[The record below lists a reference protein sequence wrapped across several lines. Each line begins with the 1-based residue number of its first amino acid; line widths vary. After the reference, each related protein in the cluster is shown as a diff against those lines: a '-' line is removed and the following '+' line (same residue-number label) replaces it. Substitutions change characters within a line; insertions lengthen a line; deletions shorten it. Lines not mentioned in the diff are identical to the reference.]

1 MDISQASGR
10 ISLQPGAALHFI
22 NRGRQRLSFNSGS
35 GVLWLTRDG
44 DIRDYMLRGGDAILL
59 CTGDDVWLTLE
70 GAQGAGSLT
79 LEPVDAPR
87 PFWKRVAALFSTFTA
102 HPCHAFAERV
112 SPQDAAQDPRP
123 AS

>member
-59 CTGDDVWLTLE
+59 CAGDDVWLTLE

-87 PFWKRVAALFSTFTA
+87 PFWKRVAAGALIVSTSVFHA
-102 HPCHAFAERV
+102 LQCGHWPCHFGV
-112 SPQDAAQDPRP
+112 
-123 AS
+123 